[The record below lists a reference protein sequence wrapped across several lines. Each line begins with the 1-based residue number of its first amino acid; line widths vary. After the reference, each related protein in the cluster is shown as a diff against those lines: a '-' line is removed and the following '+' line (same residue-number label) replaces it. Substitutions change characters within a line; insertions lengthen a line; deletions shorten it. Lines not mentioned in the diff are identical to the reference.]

1 MPAGSPH
8 AEWHAEY
15 SCTQVKVG
23 IQIELIAIN
32 VVWKES
38 EMVGS
43 LNNDLHIVQHAL
55 EYDNAACTGVWH
67 CMACCKIRL
76 CSLARLAPW
85 EISFK
90 SYSLC
95 ALILYLQLEF
105 VRSYSH
111 MHVRCCESV
120 FNSSLSPFSTLPQIW
135 NAMPYLV
142 TIHETKCTK
151 QEYSRY
157 KLKSS
162 PWNHCPQTLQLYPNF
177 EIPLNRHLWT
187 ILLAIESV
195 TCYMSVP
202 SFASLPQERGL
213 VNCELDLRCCTL
225 MKFVD
230 NWPKGSAVLLN
241 WYQLEADIT
250 YKHFYECK
258 HNQRVGRLSM

>member
-162 PWNHCPQTLQLYPNF
+162 PWNHCPQTL
-177 EIPLNRHLWT
+177 
-187 ILLAIESV
+187 
-195 TCYMSVP
+195 
-202 SFASLPQERGL
+202 
-213 VNCELDLRCCTL
+213 
-225 MKFVD
+225 
-230 NWPKGSAVLLN
+230 
-241 WYQLEADIT
+241 
-250 YKHFYECK
+250 
-258 HNQRVGRLSM
+258 